1 MKNKIGISLILTLLI
16 IASTFTAVEADG
28 ENDCIG
34 EPTGVPVEVIEV
46 NKQIF
51 NGSGYVDEYVAEV
64 GEIVPFKI
72 TITYHKNNG
81 TRLTDIVV
89 IDNLDPTGTLT
100 YFINSSSLNYEPS
113 ISGPPI
119 QWNLTEDYGVELT
132 DGQSVEITFNV
143 TITSGYGTLINCV
156 TVTGL
161 ETCCHE
167 PHENSDCATI
177 IVREPP
183 CEPFIDV
190 EKKVFNGTGWADEI
204 DGLKLNDIVTFKIII
219 NYTDCEPGNTI
230 VCLEVKDVLPCCL
243 EYANN
248 VDYSESTFIL
258 PEIVPE
264 VDGKEIYWNWTGTNT
279 IQMNDGDKLV
289 IIFDAIFVNYCEC
302 EDYNTVA
309 VHAWT
314 CCEDLFGRDSVLV
327 DCTPPDT
334 TFDKKVYDGNILVD
348 EINTTVGEIL
358 RFKLAITYYGNE
370 VFNDLKFVD
379 ILPCILEYKD
389 NARATMRKD
398 NSVIASTPIE
408 GDLQDDNKTVWFNL
422 TGLEFIDFELSDGV
436 EISVEFDALVVGQ
449 TEGGC
454 DCEIDAIN
462 YGAVYVFI
470 CTDEQE
476 VLFLEDEL
484 EIRAGGNCP
493 PSTPGVSGPSEG
505 LVNQNLLFNAVTDDP
520 DLDQIYYMISIGK
533 GTSPIEGDWIGPFN
547 SGVAIPINH
556 KFTTEGT
563 YYINA
568 KAKDEHGLESEWA
581 YFPHKIVITEIPEPE
596 YNLKISV
603 SKFGLGQ
610 IKATVKNDGDDD
622 VSNVQYAIKA
632 TGGILNLLNVDKAG
646 NIPEILKGQSKEISA
661 GATIGLNV
669 IRGFGKII
677 GSVEARIGSYKTE
690 KTFEG
695 FIIGRIIIL
704 TNIS

>member
-1 MKNKIGISLILTLLI
+1 MKNKIGISIILTLLI
-16 IASTFTAVEADG
+16 IASSFTAVEAD
-28 ENDCIG
+28 ENNDCPG

-51 NGSGYVDEYVAEV
+51 NGSGYVDEYIAEV
-64 GEIVPFKI
+64 GETVTYKI
-72 TITYHKNNG
+72 NITYHKNNG
-81 TRLTDIVV
+81 TKLTDIVV
-89 IDNLDPTGTLT
+89 IDNLDPTGNIT
-100 YFINSSSLNYEPS
+100 YFINSSSFNYEPS
-113 ISGPPI
+113 DPGLPI
-119 QWNLTEDYGVELT
+119 LWNLTDDYGVELS
-132 DGQSVEITFNV
+132 DGQSVVIRFNV
-143 TITSGYGTLINCV
+143 TIISGYGSLINCV
-156 TVTGL
+156 TVTAL

-167 PHENSDCATI
+167 SHENSDCATI
-177 IVREPP
+177 IVKEPP

-190 EKKVFNGTGWADEI
+190 DKKVFNGTGWADEI
-204 DGLKLNDIVTFKIII
+204 DGLKLGDIATFKIII

-264 VDGKEIYWNWTGTNT
+264 VDGKDIFWNWTGTDT

-289 IIFDAIFVNYCEC
+289 IIFDAIFVNYCEV

-314 CCEDLFGRDSVLV
+314 CCDDFFGRDSVLV
-327 DCTPPDT
+327 DCTPPET
-334 TFDKKVYDGNILVD
+334 TFDKKVYSGNDLVD
-348 EINTTVGEIL
+348 KINTTVGEIL

-389 NARATMRKD
+389 NARVTMRKD
-398 NSVIASTPIE
+398 DSVIASIPIE
-408 GDLQDDNKTVWFNL
+408 GDLQEDNKTVWFNL

-449 TEGGC
+449 TECGC
-454 DCEIDAIN
+454 DCEIDALN
-462 YGAVYVFI
+462 YGAVYVYI

-484 EIRAGGNCP
+484 EISAGGNCP
-493 PSTPGVSGPSEG
+493 PSTPGVSGPTEG
-505 LVNQNLLFNAVTDDP
+505 EVDENLLFNAVTEDP
-520 DLDQIYYMISIGK
+520 DLDQVYYMISIGT
-533 GTSPIEGDWIGPFN
+533 GTSPIEGDWIGPYN

-556 KFTTEGT
+556 IFTTAGT

-568 KAKDEHGLESEWA
+568 KAKDEHGLESDWT
-581 YFPHKIVITEIPEPE
+581 YYPHKIVITEIPEPE
-596 YNLKISV
+596 VDLKITV

-610 IKATVKNDGDDD
+610 IKATVKNEGEDD
-622 VSNVQYAIKA
+622 VTNVQYTIKA
-632 TGGILNLLNVDKAG
+632 TGGILKMINIDNTG
-646 NIPEILKGQSKEISA
+646 NIPEILTGQSKEISA
-661 GATIGLNV
+661 GAKSGLNV
-669 IRGFGKII
+669 IRGIGKIS
-677 GSVEARIGSYKTE
+677 GSVDVKLGSYQTE
-690 KTFEG
+690 KTFSG
-695 FIIGRIIIL
+695 IIIGRIIIL
-704 TNIS
+704 TQIS